1 MSSEIAFDSI
11 NELIVR
17 NSPVQETLQAIASQM
32 IKQEEV
38 ALARIWLIDKGDICD
53 TCVVRSVCPSQEQCL
68 HLTASEGRNLN
79 GEKAWS
85 NIDGRF
91 GRFPIGVR
99 KVGHVAQSGEAI
111 HLHDLLTTESSWI
124 ADRHWIH
131 AEKINGLAAHP
142 LKFQDDILGVIAVFS
157 RKNISLDSFQWLRM
171 FAEQASIAIANARA
185 FEEIDKLRSQLKE
198 ENEYLR
204 EEISET
210 TPHKFLI
217 GQSPIWTKIVQQ
229 IDLVGSSDATV
240 LLTGESGTG
249 KEMVARALH
258 EAGPRRSKPLV
269 RVNCAAISPELFES
283 EFFGHAKGAFT
294 GAFKDRVGRFQLADG
309 GTIFLDEMG
318 ELPLALQGKLL
329 RVLQE
334 KQFERVGED
343 RTRTVDVRVI
353 AATNRD
359 LWAEVEK
366 GNFRQDLFYR
376 ISVFP
381 IHLPPLRE
389 RPEDIEPLA
398 RHFLATLANRS
409 QSTPLKL
416 MPDDVRTLQH
426 YPFPGNVRELQN
438 IIERAVIM
446 AESRRLNFTLPQIID
461 RLIDIDAGE
470 ASASGERSERVKS
483 YPELKDEERRNLI
496 AALRETNYRI
506 YGTGGAAEL
515 LGIKPTTL
523 ISRIKAMKISMRPW
537 IHGA

>member
-1 MSSEIAFDSI
+1 MRSEIAFDSI

-17 NSPVQETLQAIASQM
+17 NSPVEETLQAIAAQM
-32 IKQEEV
+32 FEHEDV

-53 TCVVRSVCPSQEQCL
+53 TCVMRPICPDQKRCL
-68 HLTASEGRNLN
+68 HLTASAGRDIT

-85 NIDGRF
+85 NIHGKF
-91 GRFPIGVR
+91 QRFPLGVR
-99 KVGHVAQSGEAI
+99 KVGRVAASGESI
-111 HLHDLLTTESSWI
+111 LLDDLSSTKSSWI
-124 ADRHWIH
+124 VEQDWVVT
-131 AEKINGLAAHP
+131 EEINGFAAHP
-142 LKFQDDILGVIAVFS
+142 LRFKDDILGVVAVFS
-157 RKNISLDSFQWLRM
+157 RKNISRESFEWLRV

-185 FEEIDKLRSQLKE
+185 FVEIDRLRSQLKD

-204 EEISET
+204 EEINEN

-217 GQSPIWTKIVQQ
+217 GESSVWTKIVQQ
-229 IDLVGSSDATV
+229 IELVGSSDATV

-258 EAGPRRSKPLV
+258 EAGPRRDKPLV
-269 RVNCAAISPELFES
+269 RVNCAAISSELFES
-283 EFFGHAKGAFT
+283 EFFGHVKGAFT

-343 RTRTVDVRVI
+343 RTRSVDVRVI

-523 ISRIKAMKISMRPW
+523 ISRIKAMKISMRP
-537 IHGA
+537 

>member
-1 MSSEIAFDSI
+1 MRSEIAFDSI

-17 NSPVQETLQAIASQM
+17 NSPVEETLQAIAAQM
-32 IKQEEV
+32 FEHEDV
-38 ALARIWLIDKGDICD
+38 ALARIWLIDTGDICD
-53 TCVVRSVCPSQEQCL
+53 SCVMRPSCPDQERCL
-68 HLTASEGRNLN
+68 HLTASAGRDLEGNN
-79 GEKAWS
+79 VWT
-85 NIDGRF
+85 NISGRF
-91 GRFPIGVR
+91 QRFPIGVR
-99 KVGHVAQSGEAI
+99 KVGRVAASGEPI
-111 HLHDLLTTESSWI
+111 LLDDLSVKESSWI
-124 ADRHWIH
+124 VDQDWVVR
-131 AEKINGLAAHP
+131 EKIEGFAAHP
-142 LKFQDDILGVIAVFS
+142 LRFKNDILGVVAVFS
-157 RKNISLDSFQWLRM
+157 RKSISQESFEWLRV

-204 EEISET
+204 EEISEA

-217 GQSPIWTKIVQQ
+217 GESLVWTKIVHQ

-258 EAGPRRSKPLV
+258 EAGPRRDKPLV

-283 EFFGHAKGAFT
+283 EFFGHIKGAFT

-334 KQFERVGED
+334 RQFERVGDD
-343 RTRTVDVRVI
+343 RTRTVNVRVI

-389 RPEDIEPLA
+389 RPEDIAPLA
-398 RHFLATLANRS
+398 RHFLSTLAVKCQKTS
-409 QSTPLKL
+409 LKL
-416 MPDDVRTLQH
+416 SAQDIRILQG
-426 YPFPGNVRELQN
+426 YSFPGNVRELQN

-446 AESRRLNFTLPQIID
+446 AQSNRLNFSLPQIID
-461 RLIDIDAGE
+461 RLIDIDTGPAADSNKADKRIKNYE
-470 ASASGERSERVKS
+470 
-483 YPELKDEERRNLI
+483 ELKELERENLI
-496 AALRETNYRI
+496 SALRETNYKI
-506 YGTGGAAEL
+506 YGTDGAAHL
-515 LGIKPTTL
+515 LRIKPTTL
-523 ISRIKAMKISMRPW
+523 VSKIKAMKIPVRP
-537 IHGA
+537 

>member
-1 MSSEIAFDSI
+1 
-11 NELIVR
+11 
-17 NSPVQETLQAIASQM
+17 
-32 IKQEEV
+32 
-38 ALARIWLIDKGDICD
+38 
-53 TCVVRSVCPSQEQCL
+53 
-68 HLTASEGRNLN
+68 
-79 GEKAWS
+79 
-85 NIDGRF
+85 
-91 GRFPIGVR
+91 
-99 KVGHVAQSGEAI
+99 
-111 HLHDLLTTESSWI
+111 
-124 ADRHWIH
+124 
-131 AEKINGLAAHP
+131 
-142 LKFQDDILGVIAVFS
+142 
-157 RKNISLDSFQWLRM
+157 M

>member
-1 MSSEIAFDSI
+1 MSSQIAFDSI

-17 NSPVQETLQAIASQM
+17 NSPVQETLRAIASQM

-79 GEKAWS
+79 GEKAWL

-124 ADRHWIH
+124 ADRDWIH

-157 RKNISLDSFQWLRM
+157 RKNISLESFQWLRM

-185 FEEIDKLRSQLKE
+185 FEEIDRLRSQLE
-198 ENEYLR
+198 DENEYLR

-217 GQSPIWTKIVQQ
+217 GESPVWTKIVQQ

-318 ELPLALQGKLL
+318 ELPLGLQGKLL

-334 KQFERVGED
+334 RQFERVGED

-366 GNFRQDLFYR
+366 GNFRQDLYYR
-376 ISVFP
+376 LSVFP

-398 RHFLATLANRS
+398 RHFLNTLATKS
-409 QSTPLKL
+409 QTSPPKL
-416 MPDDVRTLQH
+416 TADDIRLLQN
-426 YPFPGNVRELQN
+426 YSFPGNVRELQN

-446 AESRRLNFTLPQIID
+446 AQSHRLNFTMPQIID
-461 RLIDIDAGE
+461 RLIDLDTSPGDIAGKNE
-470 ASASGERSERVKS
+470 NKIRTYEDLKELERS
-483 YPELKDEERRNLI
+483 NLI
-496 AALRETNYRI
+496 EALRETNYKI
-506 YGTGGAAEL
+506 YGPTGAAEL
-515 LGIKPTTL
+515 LHIKPTTL
-523 ISRIKAMKISMRPW
+523 ISRIKAMNIPMRP
-537 IHGA
+537 

>member
-1 MSSEIAFDSI
+1 MRSEIAFDSI

-17 NSPVQETLQAIASQM
+17 NSPVDETLQAIVAQ
-32 IKQEEV
+32 IFVHEDI

-53 TCVVRSVCPSQEQCL
+53 SCVMRPICPDQERCL
-68 HLTASEGRNLN
+68 HLTASSGRDIAGKN
-79 GEKAWS
+79 AWS
-85 NIDGRF
+85 NIHGKF
-91 GRFPIGVR
+91 ERFPIGVR
-99 KVGHVAQSGEAI
+99 KVGHVAAKGESI
-111 HLHDLLTTESSWI
+111 WLSDLSKTKNSWI
-124 ADRHWIH
+124 AEQDWVVEEQI
-131 AEKINGLAAHP
+131 EGFAAHP
-142 LKFQDDILGVIAVFS
+142 LKFKNDILGVVAVFS
-157 RKNISLDSFQWLRM
+157 RSNISQESFQWLRS

-185 FEEIDKLRSQLKE
+185 FEEIDRLRSQLKD

-204 EEISET
+204 EEISDAV
-210 TPHKFLI
+210 PHKFLI
-217 GQSPIWTKIVQQ
+217 GESPVWTKIVQQ
-229 IDLVGSSDATV
+229 IDLVGPSDATV

-258 EAGPRRSKPLV
+258 EAGPRRDKPLV

-334 KQFERVGED
+334 RQFERVGED

-359 LWAEVEK
+359 LWAEVEN
-366 GNFRQDLFYR
+366 GNFRQDLYYR
-376 ISVFP
+376 LSVFP

-398 RHFLATLANRS
+398 RHFLNILATRS
-409 QSTPLKL
+409 QNAPPKL
-416 MPDDVRTLQH
+416 SADDVNMLRK
-426 YPFPGNVRELQN
+426 YSFPGNVRELQN

-446 AESRRLNFTLPQIID
+446 AQSHRLNFTMPQIID
-461 RLIDIDAGE
+461 RLIDMDEPQAE
-470 ASASGERSERVKS
+470 AFGERRDRVKS
-483 YPELKDEERRNLI
+483 YVELKDEERRNLI
-496 AALRETNYRI
+496 AALRETNYKI
-506 YGTGGAAEL
+506 YGTDGAAQL

-523 ISRIKAMKISMRPW
+523 VSRIKAMEISMRP
-537 IHGA
+537 

>member
-1 MSSEIAFDSI
+1 MSSEIAFESI

-17 NSPVQETLQAIASQM
+17 KSPVQETLRTIASQL
-32 IKQEEV
+32 IKQAEY

-53 TCVVRSVCPSQEQCL
+53 TCVVRSVCPNQERCL
-68 HLTASEGRNLN
+68 HLTASEGRNLK

-85 NIDGRF
+85 NIDGQF

-124 ADRHWIH
+124 ADRDWIH

-157 RKNISLDSFQWLRM
+157 RKNISPDSFQWLRM

-185 FEEIDKLRSQLKE
+185 FEEIDRLRSQLKE

-210 TPHKFLI
+210 APHKFLI
-217 GQSPIWTKIVQQ
+217 GASPVWTKIVQQ

-258 EAGPRRSKPLV
+258 EAGPRRDKPLV

-283 EFFGHAKGAFT
+283 EFFGHSKGAFT
-294 GAFKDRVGRFQLADG
+294 GAIKDRVGRFQLADG

-318 ELPLALQGKLL
+318 ELPLSLQGKLL

-359 LWAEVEK
+359 LWAEVK
-366 GNFRQDLFYR
+366 NGTFRQDLYYR
-376 ISVFP
+376 LSVFP

-398 RHFLATLANRS
+398 RHFLSTLTARS
-409 QSTPLKL
+409 KNAPPKL
-416 MPDDVRTLQH
+416 TADDIRLLRG
-426 YPFPGNVRELQN
+426 YSFPGNVRELQN

-446 AESRRLNFTLPQIID
+446 AQSDRLNFTLPQIID
-461 RLIDIDAGE
+461 RLIDLDTSPSDTAGNDE
-470 ASASGERSERVKS
+470 NKIRTYEDLKELERS
-483 YPELKDEERRNLI
+483 NLI
-496 AALRETNYRI
+496 KALRETNYRI
-506 YGTGGAAEL
+506 YGPAGAAQL
-515 LGIKPTTL
+515 LGTKPTTL
-523 ISRIKAMKISMRPW
+523 ISRIKSMGIPMRP
-537 IHGA
+537 

>member
-17 NSPVQETLQAIASQM
+17 KSPVQETLRAIASQM
-32 IKQEEV
+32 IKQAEY

-53 TCVVRSVCPSQEQCL
+53 TCVVRSVCPSQERCL
-68 HLTASEGRNLN
+68 HLTASEGRNLK

-91 GRFPIGVR
+91 GRFPVGVR

-124 ADRHWIH
+124 ADRDWIH
-131 AEKINGLAAHP
+131 AEKINGIAAHP

-185 FEEIDKLRSQLKE
+185 FEEIDRLRSQLKE

-210 TPHKFLI
+210 VPHKFLI
-217 GQSPIWTKIVQQ
+217 GESPVWTKIVQQ

-258 EAGPRRSKPLV
+258 EAGPRRDKPLV

-294 GAFKDRVGRFQLADG
+294 GAIKDRVGRFQLADG

-359 LWAEVEK
+359 LWAEVEN
-366 GNFRQDLFYR
+366 GNFRQDLYYR

-398 RHFLATLANRS
+398 RHFLNTLAARS
-409 QSTPLKL
+409 QTSPPKL
-416 MPDDVRTLQH
+416 TGDDVRLLRN
-426 YPFPGNVRELQN
+426 YSFPGNVRELQN

-446 AESRRLNFTLPQIID
+446 AQSHRLNFTLPQIID
-461 RLIDIDAGE
+461 RLIDLDTSPSDN
-470 ASASGERSERVKS
+470 ASNDENKIRTYEDLKELERS
-483 YPELKDEERRNLI
+483 NLI
-496 AALRETNYRI
+496 KALRATNYKI
-506 YGTGGAAEL
+506 YGPTGAAQL
-515 LGIKPTTL
+515 LGTKPTTL
-523 ISRIKAMKISMRPW
+523 ISRIKSMEIPMRP
-537 IHGA
+537 

>member
-1 MSSEIAFDSI
+1 MRSDITFDSI

-17 NSPVQETLQAIASQM
+17 NSPVEETLQAIAAQM
-32 IKQEEV
+32 FEHEDV
-38 ALARIWLIDKGDICD
+38 ALARIWLMDKGDICD
-53 TCVVRSVCPSQEQCL
+53 TCVMRPVCPTQERCL
-68 HLTASEGRNLN
+68 HLTVSAGRDLVGNS
-79 GEKAWS
+79 AWS
-85 NIDGRF
+85 NVDGRF

-99 KVGHVAQSGEAI
+99 KVGHVAASGESI
-111 HLHDLLTTESSWI
+111 LLDDLSTKENSWI
-124 ADRHWIH
+124 ADQEWVIV
-131 AEKINGLAAHP
+131 EKINGFAAHP
-142 LKFQDDILGVIAVFS
+142 LRFKDDIMGVVAVFS
-157 RKNISLDSFQWLRM
+157 RKNFSRESFEWLRV

-217 GQSPIWTKIVQQ
+217 GESPVWTKIIQQ

-258 EAGPRRSKPLV
+258 EAGPRRDKPLV
-269 RVNCAAISPELFES
+269 RVNCAAISAELFES
-283 EFFGHAKGAFT
+283 EFFGHVKGAFT

-359 LWAEVEK
+359 LWAEVET

-389 RPEDIEPLA
+389 RPEDIKPLSL
-398 RHFLATLANRS
+398 HFLDTLASKGSGKSLRL
-409 QSTPLKL
+409 TT
-416 MPDDVRTLQH
+416 DDIAILAS

-438 IIERAVIM
+438 VIERAVIM
-446 AESRRLNFTLPQIID
+446 AQSGHLKFTLPEIIN
-461 RLIDIDAGE
+461 RLLLKDNSSSVTVA
-470 ASASGERSERVKS
+470 
-483 YPELKDEERRNLI
+483 ELKATVRNYAELKELERENLI
-496 AALRETNYRI
+496 VALRKTQYKI
-506 YGTGGAAEL
+506 YGREGAAEL

-523 ISRIKAMKISMRPW
+523 ISRIKAMKIPMRP
-537 IHGA
+537 

>member
-17 NSPVQETLQAIASQM
+17 NSPVKETLQAIASQM

-53 TCVVRSVCPSQEQCL
+53 TCVVRSVCPGQEQCL

-124 ADRHWIH
+124 ADRDWIH

-157 RKNISLDSFQWLRM
+157 RKNINPESFEWLRV

-204 EEISET
+204 EEISEA

-217 GQSPIWTKIVQQ
+217 GESPVWTKIVQQ

-258 EAGPRRSKPLV
+258 EAGPRRDKPLV

-283 EFFGHAKGAFT
+283 EFFGHVKGAFT

-334 KQFERVGED
+334 RQFERVGDD
-343 RTRTVDVRVI
+343 RTRTVNVRVI

-366 GNFRQDLFYR
+366 GSFRQDLFYR

-389 RPEDIEPLA
+389 RPEDIAPLA
-398 RHFLATLANRS
+398 RHFLSTLAVKCQKTS
-409 QSTPLKL
+409 LKL
-416 MPDDVRTLQH
+416 SAQDIRILQG
-426 YPFPGNVRELQN
+426 YSFPGNVRELQN

-446 AESRRLNFTLPQIID
+446 AQSNRLNFSLPQIID
-461 RLIDIDAGE
+461 RLIDIDMGPE
-470 ASASGERSERVKS
+470 ANPNMTKNRIKNYE
-483 YPELKDEERRNLI
+483 ELKELERENLI
-496 AALRETNYRI
+496 NALRETNYKI
-506 YGTGGAAEL
+506 YGMDGAAEL
-515 LGIKPTTL
+515 LRIKPTTL
-523 ISRIKAMKISMRPW
+523 ISRIKAMKISVRP
-537 IHGA
+537 